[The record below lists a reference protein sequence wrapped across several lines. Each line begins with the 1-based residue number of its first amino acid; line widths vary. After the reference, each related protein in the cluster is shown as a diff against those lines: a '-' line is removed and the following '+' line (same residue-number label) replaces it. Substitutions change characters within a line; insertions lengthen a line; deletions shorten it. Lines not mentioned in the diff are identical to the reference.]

1 MGKLLLFHELFLS
14 MPGMQKYHVP
24 KHIPFINY
32 SCSYYRFIIEYC
44 CRYFKSF
51 MEPLYYKRR
60 YEQKA
65 ERLRVDVK
73 EQTEICD
80 TTVGANR
87 RDI

>member
-1 MGKLLLFHELFLS
+1 
-14 MPGMQKYHVP
+14 
-24 KHIPFINY
+24 
-32 SCSYYRFIIEYC
+32 
-44 CRYFKSF
+44 